1 MDPILLTMLDPS
13 IMRAK
18 KSITVDEEVL
28 SLTFYERPINQSQIQ
43 NVFDVLIEVFQYG
56 GSQLIRNLVL
66 LSVRTPAILKLL
78 KIVSTGRQA
87 GR

>member
-1 MDPILLTMLDPS
+1 LDPILLTMLDPS

>member
-1 MDPILLTMLDPS
+1 
-13 IMRAK
+13 MRAK